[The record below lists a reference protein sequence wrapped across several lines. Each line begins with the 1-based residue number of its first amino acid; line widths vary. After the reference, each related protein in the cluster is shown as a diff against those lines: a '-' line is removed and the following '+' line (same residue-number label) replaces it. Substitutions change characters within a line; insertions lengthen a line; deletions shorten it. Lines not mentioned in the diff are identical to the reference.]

1 MSKPGAPGIPR
12 QSPAP
17 AAAEPAEEPAEDPES
32 EPDHRAAPERGPAGA
47 AGTSP
52 GPGAPRHRALDA
64 LRALDAELLR
74 LTRAA
79 HADAEI
85 RGAVRAALDAV
96 RTATAHPDGT
106 TTLVVATAAWTRLR
120 DTAAN

>member
-1 MSKPGAPGIPR
+1 MSNPGAPGIPR
-12 QSPAP
+12 QSSAP

-52 GPGAPRHRALDA
+52 GPGAQRH
-64 LRALDAELLR
+64 RALDAELLR
-74 LTRAA
+74 LARAA

-85 RGAVRAALDAV
+85 RRAVRAVLDSV
-96 RTATAHPDGT
+96 RTAAVHPDGT

-120 DTAAN
+120 DTAAT